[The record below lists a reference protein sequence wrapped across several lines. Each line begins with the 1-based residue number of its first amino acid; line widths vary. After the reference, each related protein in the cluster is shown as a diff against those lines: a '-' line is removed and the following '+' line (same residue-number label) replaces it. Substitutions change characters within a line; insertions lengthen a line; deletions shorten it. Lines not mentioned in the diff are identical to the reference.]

1 MTNILQTFVGNKPR
15 IYLLTLDEDL
25 SESLQELWE
34 SDDVHWEIFDSG
46 KALLERFFNDPPHML
61 ICGETSLDL
70 SGLEIINIVK
80 SENVYK
86 QVCTISML
94 SLDSLENSL
103 EDPLKSGGIVA
114 DDFIVLPVGQ
124 VEMRTRLELALQRS
138 SCTLDANPLTRL
150 PGNTSIMQAIERHIS
165 EKTAFAAAY
174 LDIDNFKAFNDKY
187 GFLRGDEALLMT
199 ARLLV
204 ATIMDFDAPY
214 KFLGHIGGDDF
225 FFIMPEDCIEEVCKR
240 LVSTY
245 DEIVPNFYDDE
256 DREQQGITSKDRMGN
271 LHKFPFMSIS
281 IAVTANTDAR
291 FAHYGEVSQ
300 ALGQLKSLCKAK
312 PGSVYVF
319 DRRID

>member
-1 MTNILQTFVGNKPR
+1 MQSFVGNKPQ
-15 IYLLTLDEDL
+15 IYLLTTDDDL
-25 SESLQELWE
+25 VDALQSLWE
-34 SDDVHWEIFDSG
+34 SDTVRWGIFKSG
-46 KALLERFFNDPPHML
+46 KELLETIFNDPPHML
-61 ICGETSLDL
+61 ICSETSEDI
-70 SGLEIINIVK
+70 SGLEILNIVK

-86 QVCTISML
+86 QVCTIL
-94 SLDSLENSL
+94 ILGRNELENSL
-103 EDPLKSGGIVA
+103 STGTGNIIV
-114 DDFIVLPVGQ
+114 DDFIVRPVEE

-150 PGNTSIMQAIERHIS
+150 PGNTSIMQAIERHIQDKS
-165 EKTAFAAAY
+165 SFAAAY

-225 FFIMPEDCIEEVCKR
+225 FFIMPENSIEEICKR
-240 LVSTY
+240 LVATY

-256 DREQQGITSKDRMGN
+256 DREQLGITSKDRMGN
-271 LHKFPFMSIS
+271 FHKFPFMSIS
-281 IAVTANTDAR
+281 IAVTTNTDAR

-312 PGSVYVF
+312 AGSCYVF

>member
-1 MTNILQTFVGNKPR
+1 MANILQTFVGNKPQ
-15 IYLLTLDEDL
+15 IFLLTTDDDL
-25 SESLQELWE
+25 SDALQDLWPADE
-34 SDDVHWEIFDSG
+34 VHWEVFTSG
-46 KALLERFFNDPPHML
+46 KSLLERFFNDPPHML
-61 ICGETSLDL
+61 ICSEESDDI

-86 QVCTISML
+86 QVCTIFV
-94 SLDSLENSL
+94 LDLESISSSFNN
-103 EDPLKSGGIVA
+103 ENGVIV
-114 DDFIVLPVGQ
+114 DDFIVLPAAP
-124 VEMRTRLELALQRS
+124 VEMRTRLELALHRS

-150 PGNTSIMQAIERHIS
+150 PGNTSIMHAIERQIS
-165 EKTAFAAAY
+165 EKSLFAAAY

-225 FFIMPEDCIEEVCKR
+225 FFIMPESCIEDVCKR
-240 LVSTY
+240 LVETY

-271 LHKFPFMSIS
+271 LQKFPFMSIS
-281 IAVTANTDAR
+281 IAVTANMNAR

-300 ALGQLKSLCKAK
+300 ALGQLKSLCKAQA
-312 PGSVYVF
+312 GSCYIF
-319 DRRID
+319 DRRFE

>member
-1 MTNILQTFVGNKPR
+1 MANILQTFVGNKPQ
-15 IYLLTLDEDL
+15 IFLLSTDDDL
-25 SESLQELWE
+25 SDSLQSLWAL
-34 SDDVHWEIFDSG
+34 DDIHWEIFSSG

-61 ICGETSLDL
+61 ICAETSEDI

-86 QVCTISML
+86 QVCTIFVL
-94 SLDSLENSL
+94 GLESV
-103 EDPLKSGGIVA
+103 EASITPGGGVIV
-114 DDFIVLPVGQ
+114 DDFIVLPVDPL
-124 VEMRTRLELALQRS
+124 EMRTRLELALHRS

-150 PGNTSIMQAIERHIS
+150 PGNTSIMQAIEKQIS
-165 EKTAFAAAY
+165 EKSSFAAAY

-225 FFIMPEDCIEEVCKR
+225 FFIMPENSIEDVCKR
-240 LVSTY
+240 LVATY

-312 PGSVYVF
+312 EGSCYVF